1 MIKIA
6 TMMLLAIG
14 AGYGLFAFAQGRLDA
29 RPSVTTIG
37 SSSSNGVSFAWLYD
51 ATERTVYVCRVG
63 QSAETLDCKAKAT
76 LP

>member
-1 MIKIA
+1 MIKITTFVLMA
-6 TMMLLAIG
+6 VC
-14 AGYGLFAFAQGRLDA
+14 AGYGFYAYGQGRLDV
-29 RPSVTTIG
+29 RTPVVTLG

-63 QSAETLDCKAKAT
+63 GTADTLDCKAKAT